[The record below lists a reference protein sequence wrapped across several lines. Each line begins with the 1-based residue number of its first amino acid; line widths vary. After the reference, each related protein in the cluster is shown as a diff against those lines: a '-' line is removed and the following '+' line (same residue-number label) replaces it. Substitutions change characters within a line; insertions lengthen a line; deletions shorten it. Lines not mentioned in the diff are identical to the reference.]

1 MYRGPGGGGGRG
13 RGSGSGP
20 SPALLTANVK
30 NSKSFEELFRHVRL
44 HVQMFNHVHLSACWT
59 TMGNMAAASPSPSWY
74 LEHAQVLES
83 LVQHTQTV
91 VSTSSEVRARELANI
106 AHGVAKSG
114 RGGAMGPLFA
124 ALAGALAS
132 RWEECNAQELANAA
146 WAFAKAEQGTPEVYA
161 ALAQA
166 AREQRRLSSFKEQE
180 LASLVWAF
188 ATMAGP
194 TLDGAADGEMLH
206 ALAST
211 VQRRLAG
218 FSVQGLSNVCW
229 GFARLG
235 HHDPSLFQ
243 ALATTTQQRLAEFN
257 ATDIAQTTAAF
268 AAAGHCPR
276 ELFTALAAATVDKL
290 DGFNAQGLANTAHAF
305 AAAGHAEPALFT
317 ALARVV
323 QHRVSQFNAHDIA
336 NTSWAYAKA
345 CHVDAPLL
353 ATLAS
358 VAERCIDTFNTQDL
372 INTAWA
378 FARLNQ
384 TQHTELFVAM
394 ARAISAASLDAL
406 SVTHIANVAW
416 SFSKAEMLDAR
427 LSVALAR
434 SVQQRVGDMSSGDL
448 SNIAWALA
456 NARSM
461 DPQLFAALAARAEQM
476 LDEFADEALD
486 NAEYAFTQA
495 GPACTKVVKL
505 LRLRRRR
512 AAIGGGGGDEAVD
525 VSQCGRSVVAGGG
538 IAGAALAVALQNKG
552 FDVLVLEADSSL
564 DARKQG
570 YGLTIQRQD
579 ALQAMGINLAQ
590 DDAPSTS
597 HYTFASDGHILS
609 FFGEAFGSKARRE
622 VEGSGRFIHIPRQR
636 LRSRLVDAV
645 KPGAIR
651 WGSRLTTFTPQ
662 SDGGGVR
669 VTLMDDTVLDAALL
683 CGCDGI
689 FSTVRRQLAL
699 PGDRLNYVGLMVV
712 LGIVH
717 GKTTAGPWTKRRI
730 FETVDGTTRIY
741 AMPFTTTSTMWQLS
755 FPLAEDAARALEKDP
770 AALKADILRRCAD
783 WHAPVPELLGSTPL
797 DCMSGY
803 PVYDREL
810 LEPEALRAAAQ
821 RLAGPA
827 GAVTL
832 IGDAAHPMTP
842 FRAQGANQALSDAV
856 LLADCLAEGVRERGP
871 QTGLHAALAGFER
884 KMMSRSARVVVA
896 SREKARELHSSFAL
910 QPARKVQ
917 RDSKQGVDM
926 AQLIDALRS
935 RGVGAHSAT
944 DPRGLD
950 AVVTAAME
958 RFQHASSPSS
968 EPAASPPSEWGF
980 PWRRAMRTE
989 LQRAADGGL
998 RRKHLRQAV
1007 TTRFLQ
1013 HLADA
1018 GAAGDRR
1025 WWEAHPVELKA
1036 LFKQHLRLARE
1047 KGRLR
1052 TAGKRVLLCA

>member
-1 MYRGPGGGGGRG
+1 MYRGPAGGGRG
-13 RGSGSGP
+13 RGGGSGP

-30 NSKSFEELFRHVRL
+30 NSKSFEELFRHVRA
-44 HVQMFNHVHLSACWT
+44 HVKLLNHISLSACWT
-59 TMGNMAAASPSPSWY
+59 TLGNMAAASATPSWY
-74 LEHAQVLES
+74 LEHAAVLEL
-83 LVQHTQTV
+83 LVQQTQSV

-114 RGGAMGPLFA
+114 RGGAMGGLFA
-124 ALAGALAS
+124 ALAAALAS

-161 ALAQA
+161 ALARA
-166 AREQRRLSSFKEQE
+166 AREPRRLSSFKEQE

-188 ATMAGP
+188 ATLAGP
-194 TLDGAADGEMLH
+194 TLDGAADRELLQ
-206 ALAST
+206 ALAAT

-235 HHDPSLFQ
+235 FHDPGLFQ
-243 ALATTTQQRLAEFN
+243 AVAAATQQRLAEFN

-276 ELFTALAAATVDKL
+276 ELFTALAAATVGKL

-305 AAAGHAEPALFT
+305 AAAGHAEPALYT

-323 QHRVSQFNAHDIA
+323 QQRVSQFNAHDIA
-336 NTSWAYAKA
+336 NTSWAFAKA
-345 CHVDAPLL
+345 CQVDEPLL

-358 VAERCIDTFNTQDL
+358 AAERCIDTFNTQDL

-384 TQHTELFVAM
+384 TQHTALFVAM
-394 ARAISAASLDAL
+394 ARAISTASLDAL

-416 SFSKAEMLDAR
+416 SFSKAELLDAR
-427 LSVALAR
+427 LSIALAR
-434 SVQQRVGDMSSGDL
+434 SVQQRVGDMSSSDL

-456 NARSM
+456 NARSL

-495 GPACTKVVKL
+495 GPACAKVVKL

-512 AAIGGGGGDEAVD
+512 AADGVGGAGEAVD
-525 VSQCGRSVVAGGG
+525 VSQCGRIVVAGGG
-538 IAGAALAVALQNKG
+538 IAGAGLAVALQNKG

-597 HYTFASDGHILS
+597 HYTFAADGRILS

-622 VEGSGRFIHIPRQR
+622 VENSGRFIHIPRQR

-645 KPGAIR
+645 KPGVIR
-651 WGSRLTTFTPQ
+651 WGSRLKTFTPR

-669 VTLMDDTVLDAALL
+669 VTLMDGTVLDAALL
-683 CGCDGI
+683 VGCDGI

-770 AALKADILRRCAD
+770 AALKADIMRRCAD

-821 RLAGPA
+821 RLAGEA

-856 LLADCLAEGVRERGP
+856 LLADRLAEGVRQSGP
-871 QTGLHAALAGFER
+871 QAGLHAALPAFER
-884 KMMSRSARVVVA
+884 KMLSRSARVVVA

-917 RDSKQGVDM
+917 RDGKQGVDM
-926 AQLIDALRS
+926 ARVIEALRA
-935 RGVGAHSAT
+935 RGVGAQSAT

-958 RFQHASSPSS
+958 RFQRASPSS
-968 EPAASPPSEWGF
+968 EPAAAPSQWGF
-980 PWRRAMRTE
+980 PWRRALRTE

-998 RRKHLRQAV
+998 RRKHLRQAL
-1007 TTRFLQ
+1007 TKRFLL
-1013 HLADA
+1013 HLAQQEDA
-1018 GAAGDRR
+1018 GAAGDAR
-1025 WWEAHPVELKA
+1025 WWAEHPAELKA
-1036 LFKQHLRLARE
+1036 LFKEHLRLARA

-1052 TAGKRVLLCA
+1052 TAGKLVLCA